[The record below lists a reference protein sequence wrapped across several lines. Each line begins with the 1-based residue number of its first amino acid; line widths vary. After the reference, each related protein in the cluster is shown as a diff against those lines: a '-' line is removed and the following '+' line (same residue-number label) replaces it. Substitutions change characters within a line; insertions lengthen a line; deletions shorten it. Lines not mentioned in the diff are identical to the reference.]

1 MKKLLATLL
10 SAMLICTALITVLAG
25 CDSGSNGEGGNSAGS
40 SDSSKS
46 VLQLEKRYLYAEDIG
61 SNPTYYIFHAD
72 GTGEYVYHY
81 DYFSVDAD
89 HPSNNDIRRHY
100 TVHFKYTYAD
110 VDNGSVVC
118 FYDSVTYH
126 AENREPEDVRA
137 NWARYLSVSENVL
150 VKEESS
156 GFLYYVN
163 EDYARTL
170 TNYHG

>member
-10 SAMLICTALITVLAG
+10 SAMLICAALVAVLAG
-25 CDSGSNGEGGNSAGS
+25 CDSGSNEGGTPAGS

-46 VLQLEKRYLYAEDIG
+46 VLKMEKRYLYAEDIG

-72 GTGEYVYHY
+72 GTGEYVYH
-81 DYFSVDAD
+81 
-89 HPSNNDIRRHY
+89 NNEFEHHY
-100 TVHFKYTYAD
+100 TVHFKYTYAGI
-110 VDNGSVVC
+110 DNGSVVC

-126 AENREPEDVRA
+126 AENKEPEDVRA

-163 EDYARTL
+163 EDYAKTL